1 MADDYEES
9 TSSNYTT
16 PDKTT
21 TQIRQCPLID
31 GNKWTTLTNR
41 TFTLLNAQKD
51 APHMHQLQVTHDK
64 LKFQRQIEDT
74 DLKVTW
80 TIVQFSDPAVKP
92 FVGEYFIYK
101 CCGTMFFLRPL
112 TNLIKYCSV
121 YLPAATRQTIQAK
134 TLTDIT
140 DAPQVTNTNSP
151 NTDEEISFKNRHT
164 QHTDKDTAS
173 TEDDQ
178 SSTNSFQNGQRLTE
192 SPSNPPPPPPSST
205 TSNSQSVNILDPLAS
220 AMSISN
226 ITNVTLDVP
235 TNNIHNT
242 QPGPQQ
248 IAAAALREK
257 DREIATMLEAV
268 GKQSAYENKLKR
280 EIALHL
286 RQNTNLNSMVEH
298 LTKELQAKQALLT
311 NINNDKDTLQ
321 QGASGHSQHN
331 THNQ

>member
-1 MADDYEES
+1 M
-9 TSSNYTT
+9 N
-16 PDKTT
+16 
-21 TQIRQCPLID
+21 
-31 GNKWTTLTNR
+31 TNR
-41 TFTLLNAQKD
+41 
-51 APHMHQLQVTHDK
+51 
-64 LKFQRQIEDT
+64 
-74 DLKVTW
+74 
-80 TIVQFSDPAVKP
+80 S
-92 FVGEYFIYK
+92 
-101 CCGTMFFLRPL
+101 
-112 TNLIKYCSV
+112 
-121 YLPAATRQTIQAK
+121 
-134 TLTDIT
+134 
-140 DAPQVTNTNSP
+140 
-151 NTDEEISFKNRHT
+151 NTDEEILFKNRHT

-192 SPSNPPPPPPSST
+192 SPSIPPPPPPSST

-331 THNQ
+331 THNQYYRTRSASASSNTSSDTTSDLAQHIDKQPQITYLSTTLATPHNLPTVPNYNPGMHLNKQLQIAEPIQANTLITHPQQHSQHQPQQPEKTTFRPTYSAHFSVQHTNHTPTATLTASTTTT